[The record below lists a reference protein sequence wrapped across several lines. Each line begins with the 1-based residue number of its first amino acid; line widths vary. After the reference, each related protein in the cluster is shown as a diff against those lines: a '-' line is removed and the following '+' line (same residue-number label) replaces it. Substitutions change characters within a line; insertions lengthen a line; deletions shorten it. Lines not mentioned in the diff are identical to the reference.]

1 MTDAILFI
9 MNFIGIAAFSV
20 SGALIAISSHL
31 DLFGVLFI
39 GCITSFG
46 GGIVRDIC
54 LGSFPPRIFFN
65 AEEVLLS
72 ISVSLAVFI
81 ISYINAKHFKS
92 LSEKI
97 DRINNWF
104 DAVGLA
110 VFSITGTEIA
120 FDMGYDGSF
129 LLSVVM
135 GMITGVGGGIIR
147 DVLTLKEPS
156 VLHTRIYAMASIS
169 GCVLYFILESC
180 FDAKLISSFISMS
193 LIIAIRLLATKFRW
207 KLPKI
212 KI

>member
-9 MNFIGIAAFSV
+9 MNFIGISAFSV

-46 GGIVRDIC
+46 GGIIRDIC
-54 LGSFPPRIFFN
+54 LGSFPPRIFFK

-147 DVLTLKEPS
+147 DVLTLKEPY
-156 VLHTRIYAMASIS
+156 VLHKRIYAMASIS
-169 GCVLYFILESC
+169 GCVLYFILESY

>member
-54 LGSFPPRIFFN
+54 LGSFPPRIFFK

-72 ISVSLAVFI
+72 IAVSLTVFM
-81 ISYINAKHFKS
+81 ISYINAKHFKA

-147 DVLTLKEPS
+147 DVLTLKEPY
-156 VLHTRIYAMASIS
+156 VLHKRIYAMASIS

-180 FDAKLISSFISMS
+180 FNAKLISSFISMS

>member
-20 SGALIAISSHL
+20 SGALIAIGSHL

-46 GGIVRDIC
+46 GGIIRDIC
-54 LGSFPPRIFFN
+54 LGRFPPAIFFN
-65 AEEVLLS
+65 AHDVLLS
-72 ISVSLAVFI
+72 LAVSLTVFI
-81 ISYINAKHFKS
+81 ISYINAKHFNS

-97 DRINNWF
+97 DRINNIF
-104 DAVGLA
+104 DAIGLA
-110 VFSITGTEIA
+110 VFSITGTQIA
-120 FDMGYDGSF
+120 FDMGYNSSF

-147 DVLTLKEPS
+147 DVLVLKEPYI
-156 VLHTRIYAMASIS
+156 LHKRIYALASLS
-169 GCVLYFILESC
+169 GCTLYFVSEQF
-180 FDAKLISSFISMS
+180 FDAKLVFSFVSMV